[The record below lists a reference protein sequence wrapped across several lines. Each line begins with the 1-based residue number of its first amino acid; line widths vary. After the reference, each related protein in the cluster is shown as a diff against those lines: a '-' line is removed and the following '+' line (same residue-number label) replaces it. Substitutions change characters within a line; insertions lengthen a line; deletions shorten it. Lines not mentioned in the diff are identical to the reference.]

1 MANRR
6 MFSKTIIDS
15 DEFLDL
21 PLSSQALYFHLGIQA
36 DDDGFV
42 NKPKTLQRAIGATK
56 EDLQALIDNNFI
68 ILFQTG
74 VIVITHWKIHNYIQS
89 DRYKPTLH
97 EVEKSMLTAKK
108 NAAYMLMDTECIQD
122 VYGMDT
128 QYRLG
133 KDRLELGKDRLE
145 LNKSKCIQN
154 VYKPDTSKKYS
165 DNLELNEA
173 IIKFINYREK
183 INKPFPDDESID
195 LFIKE
200 LNDLSELQD
209 EQIKIITRSIVNGW
223 IGIFPLPS
231 KKENTSNSYI
241 DAIKNRVSQVDD
253 WV

>member
-1 MANRR
+1 MANKR

-56 EDLQALIDNNFI
+56 EDLQRLIDNNFI
-68 ILFQTG
+68 ISFATG
-74 VIVITHWKIHNYIQS
+74 VIVVTHWKIHNYIQA
-89 DRYKPTLH
+89 DRYKPTMH
-97 EVEKSMLTAKK
+97 EVEKSMLIAKK
-108 NAAYMLMDTECIQD
+108 NAPYKLMDTECIQD
-122 VYGMDT
+122 GYKMDT

-133 KDRLELGKDRLE
+133 KDRLGKDRLE
-145 LNKSKCIQN
+145 IDKSDCIQN
-154 VYKPDTSKKYS
+154 GYKMDTEQIYS
-165 DNLELNEA
+165 DNPELNEA

-183 INKPFPDDESID
+183 IKKPFPDDESIN

-200 LNDLSELQD
+200 LNDLSESTD
-209 EQIKIITRSIVNGW
+209 EQVKIITRSIVNGW
-223 IGIFPLPS
+223 IGIFALP
-231 KKENTSNSYI
+231 KKEKSNNGNSYI

-253 WV
+253 W